1 MQPALLTQCADLT
14 PLELALGHK
23 FARPELLIHALT
35 HRSQAYE
42 LAMETAGKLD
52 ELERPS
58 HERPG
63 LERTDNER
71 LEFLGDAVLGLVVA
85 DALFQS
91 HPDWQEG
98 ELTRMRAH
106 LVSRR
111 HMAEVAQAIGLGQHL
126 RLGRGEERSGGRKKA
141 AILANAMEA
150 VIAAMYLD
158 AGAAAGRGSG
168 LGAGLG
174 SRTAGG
180 LGAVRRFAAE
190 HILGSAADDLARELL
205 SGAALGDHKSALQE
219 HLQATHAGV
228 PVYLVES
235 ESGPDHRKRFQV
247 EVRLRSSDGEVG
259 EALANGIGTTKK
271 KAEQEAA
278 RRALALLAGLAE
290 GRNGIRS
297 DGQTGVQ
304 AGVQYEEPSEV

>member
-1 MQPALLTQCADLT
+1 MPKALLTQSEDLSQ
-14 PLELALGHK
+14 LELALGYE
-23 FARPELLIHALT
+23 FVRPELLVHALT

-42 LAMETAGKLD
+42 LAMETPGKAEEGAL
-52 ELERPS
+52 R
-58 HERPG
+58 G
-63 LERTDNER
+63 DNER
-71 LEFLGDAVLGLVVA
+71 LEFLGDAVLGVVVA
-85 DALFQS
+85 EALFQS

-98 ELTRMRAH
+98 ELTRIRAQ

-111 HMAEVAQAIGLGQHL
+111 HMAEVALAIGLGEYL
-126 RLGRGEERSGGRKKA
+126 RLGKGEERSGGRKKT

-158 AGAAAGRGSG
+158 AGLNGTGLDGTGLNEAGNE
-168 LGAGLG
+168 GAGDAL
-174 SRTAGG
+174 RP
-180 LGAVRRFAAE
+180 VRQFARR

-247 EVRLRSSDGEVG
+247 EVRLRTTDGRMGVS
-259 EALANGIGTTKK
+259 LASGTGSTKK

-278 RRALALLAGLAE
+278 RRALALLASQAVQEPAE
-290 GRNGIRS
+290 
-297 DGQTGVQ
+297 V
-304 AGVQYEEPSEV
+304 

>member
-1 MQPALLTQCADLT
+1 MPKALPTQSEDMSQ
-14 PLELALGHK
+14 LESALGHT
-23 FARPELLIHALT
+23 FLRPELLMHALT

-42 LAMETAGKLD
+42 LAMETGSKAETGAL
-52 ELERPS
+52 R
-58 HERPG
+58 G
-63 LERTDNER
+63 DNER
-71 LEFLGDAVLGLVVA
+71 LEFLGDAVLGVVVA
-85 DALFQS
+85 EALFQS

-98 ELTRMRAH
+98 ELTRIRAQ

-111 HMAEVAQAIGLGQHL
+111 HMAEVALAIGLGEYL
-126 RLGRGEERSGGRKKA
+126 RLGKGEERSGGRKKT

-158 AGAAAGRGSG
+158 AGLNGTGLNEAGNE
-168 LGAGLG
+168 GAGDAL
-174 SRTAGG
+174 RP
-180 LGAVRRFAAE
+180 VRQFARR

-219 HLQATHAGV
+219 YLQATHAGV

-247 EVRLRSSDGEVG
+247 EVRLRNTDGRTGVS
-259 EALANGIGTTKK
+259 LASGTGSTKK

-278 RRALALLAGLAE
+278 RRALALLASQAVQEPAE
-290 GRNGIRS
+290 
-297 DGQTGVQ
+297 V
-304 AGVQYEEPSEV
+304 